1 MSRSCVLMDLGL
13 VEYREA
19 WELQRYLVGKR
30 LENSL
35 PDVLLLLEHP
45 PVYTVG
51 RRGTTSGLEGLGI
64 PVHEVERGGEVT
76 YHGSGQLVGYPIMA
90 LSRGKLDV
98 KGYVADVED
107 VLILTVASFGIE
119 GERGPHSGLWVGP
132 KKLASIGVA
141 VKHYVTYHGFAL
153 NVNVDLLPF
162 RRIRPCGI
170 QGTRITSLKEI
181 LGREVPMDEVKA
193 SLIQSFSEVF
203 GAELLSSEEFPGLE
217 RVLEG
222 LLPAEMS

>member
-19 WELQRYLVGKR
+19 WELQRYLVCKR

-98 KGYVADVED
+98 KGYVADVEN

-141 VKHYVTYHGFAL
+141 VKQYVTYHGFAL
-153 NVNVDLLPF
+153 NVNVDLSPF

-181 LGREVPMDEVKA
+181 LGREVPMGEVKA

-203 GAELLSSEEFPGLE
+203 GAKLLRSEEAPGLE

>member
-153 NVNVDLLPF
+153 NVNVDLSPF

-181 LGREVPMDEVKA
+181 LGREVPMGEVKT

-203 GAELLSSEEFPGLE
+203 GAELLRSEEVPGLE
-217 RVLEG
+217 RVLEDM
-222 LLPAEMS
+222 LPAEMS